1 MNYEWSKLIPK
12 TKKKNSKQERVGETT
27 LVDISQLRETKRTD
41 RHPKILGISRYT
53 QMYTSEWTVWTDQK
67 LGGNLI

>member
-1 MNYEWSKLIPK
+1 MKQVNSKD
-12 TKKKNSKQERVGETT
+12 KKKKKSKQERVGETT

-53 QMYTSEWTVWTDQK
+53 QMYTSE
-67 LGGNLI
+67 